1 MKKYA
6 YILII
11 LVLSSLLTACGAK
24 QKMEEK
30 IAEKVIEQAI
40 GNAADI
46 DIDGDEM
53 KIKTEEGEITFGL
66 TEWPDSQLCGRIP
79 ELKKGKISSAM
90 NSEAYMLVIIEEVE
104 EDDFMDYYNGIKGDF
119 NQESYEAKSADSI
132 TYMGKS
138 QEGISIMVSYEKGGK
153 TATITASKEE

>member
-1 MKKYA
+1 MKKLA
-6 YILII
+6 YFLII

-40 GNAADI
+40 GNADI

-53 KIKTEEGEITFGL
+53 TIKTEDGEITFGL

>member
-1 MKKYA
+1 MKKLA

-40 GNAADI
+40 GNADI

-53 KIKTEEGEITFGL
+53 TIKTEEGEITFGL